1 MTLDVRMHLIKIMRK
16 CMEIKEIDKRIEL
29 VQYLNNI
36 LPSKYKFQIPSFIT
50 NDWINN
56 RLYSLEEEIF
66 RPSLI
71 FQSED

>member
-1 MTLDVRMHLIKIMRK
+1 MNIDRCNLKMTLDVRTHFNKIMTK

-36 LPSKYKFQIPSFIT
+36 LPKKYKFQIPSFVT

-56 RLYSLEEEIF
+56 RLYLLEEKIM
-66 RPSLI
+66 
-71 FQSED
+71 